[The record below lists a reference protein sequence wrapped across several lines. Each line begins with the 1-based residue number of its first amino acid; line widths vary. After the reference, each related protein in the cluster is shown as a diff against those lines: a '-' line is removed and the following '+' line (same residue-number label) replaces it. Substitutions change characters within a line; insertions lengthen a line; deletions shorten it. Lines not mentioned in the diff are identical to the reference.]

1 MKRYKIAKRISI
13 ISYLLIILMGSMVG
27 VPFFMWLI
35 FTMFDFGNIDQLFA
49 FLGVIGLI
57 VNFATFNSQRT
68 LKILLLDIIS
78 FMLLA
83 SPLIRRLTA
92 IPIENFNYLTFIIPT
107 IIFGL
112 FYIFSLYFSVRHY
125 SSNQKVSVWH
135 NKTAYNSVFA
145 KNGRLLHEHEQ
156 HSSFGSGRRLII

>member
-1 MKRYKIAKRISI
+1 
-13 ISYLLIILMGSMVG
+13 
-27 VPFFMWLI
+27 MWLI
-35 FTMFDFGNIDQLFA
+35 FTMFNFGKIDQFFA

-57 VNFATFNSQRT
+57 VNFVTFNSQRT

-92 IPIENFNYLTFIIPT
+92 IPIENFNYLAFIIPT

-135 NKTAYNSVFA
+135 NKTAYNRESKGIFNPCSSQNRTWTA
-145 KNGRLLHEHEQ
+145 RFIRLFKMHFSIDKRDIYSIEQ
-156 HSSFGSGRRLII
+156 KSRVEFGPQF